1 MNDATQLMSDVY
13 LEALVNRVEFFC
25 LLMIFNTVV
34 FLYFVIRRLK

>member
-1 MNDATQLMSDVY
+1 MNETQLMTDVY
-13 LEALVNRVEFFC
+13 LETLLNRVEFLT

>member
-1 MNDATQLMSDVY
+1 MNESTTLMTDVY
-13 LEALVNRVEFFC
+13 LETLLNRVEFLT